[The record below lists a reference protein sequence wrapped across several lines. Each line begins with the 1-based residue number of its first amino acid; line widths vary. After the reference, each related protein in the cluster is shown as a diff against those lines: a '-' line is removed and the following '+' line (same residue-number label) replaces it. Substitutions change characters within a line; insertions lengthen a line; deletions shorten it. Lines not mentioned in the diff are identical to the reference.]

1 MRKSLKSG
9 AILLVVAMTFSL
21 LMSGA
26 SGAAQ
31 QGGRANGRGYRVA
44 LIPFEVTG
52 GRGSVPELVD
62 PTLRE
67 CFQNNGYEIVAGQA
81 VLDAAKELGVRAQ
94 GLPSEKDL
102 LEIGKRVDADYVV
115 AGSMIITSKKVW
127 TPLPRAKAEAAV
139 DTVIIEVSTGTVVY
153 DPKKMIGVSQKD
165 NRDQVG
171 VGLLVSLP
179 IALFMGG
186 SKTKEETKAVKK
198 TIEICYA
205 DFFRNTREGR
215 KVAGK

>member
-1 MRKSLKSG
+1 M
-9 AILLVVAMTFSL
+9 MTLNL
-21 LMSGA
+21 LMSGLSA
-26 SGAAQ
+26 AAQ
-31 QGGRANGRGYRVA
+31 QGGKANGRGYRVA

-94 GLPSEKDL
+94 GLPSDKDL
-102 LEIGKRVDADYVV
+102 LEIGKRVGADYVV
-115 AGSMIITSKKVW
+115 AGNMTITSKKVW
-127 TPLPRAKAEAAV
+127 TPLPRAKAEAVV

-171 VGLLVSLP
+171 IGLLVSLP